1 MYVTASKY
9 EFFPVWNKKAA
20 QLLFKKDERL
30 FFLLLKCFYLEKRL
44 VFDLEFAYDKTIL
57 CLGAKI
63 ILACKAA
70 DW

>member
-9 EFFPVWNKKAA
+9 EVFPVWNKKAA

-44 VFDLEFAYDKTIL
+44 VFDLEFA
-57 CLGAKI
+57 
-63 ILACKAA
+63 
-70 DW
+70 